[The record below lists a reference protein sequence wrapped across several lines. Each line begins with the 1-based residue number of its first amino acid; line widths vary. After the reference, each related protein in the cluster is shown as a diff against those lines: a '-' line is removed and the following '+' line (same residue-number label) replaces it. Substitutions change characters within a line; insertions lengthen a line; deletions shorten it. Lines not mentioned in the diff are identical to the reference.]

1 MNNDYLFKM
10 YHMSFSYEEKSIFE
24 ESDFTINENEKVI
37 IYANNG
43 SGKTTF
49 LNVCAGFLSPFS
61 GSCFRKNEL
70 KIGYL
75 FQNPYIQNISIT
87 VEEELVSVCKN
98 YGMNDKVINEK
109 VGYFLDIFGLN
120 HLRKRDI
127 ISLSGGEKQ
136 IISFLSN
143 LIMEP
148 DIIFFDEPFSMIDS
162 GARKKLIKILNNI
175 SKLAFIIATSLYFP
189 SLDVSDQYIID
200 NKKILKISGD
210 PEYDY
215 FLKRG
220 IFPVVSDD

>member
-1 MNNDYLFKM
+1 
-10 YHMSFSYEEKSIFE
+10 MSFSYEEKSIFVK
-24 ESDFTINENEKVI
+24 SDFTINKNEKVI

-49 LNVCAGFLSPFS
+49 LNVCAGFLSSFS

-98 YGMNDKVINEK
+98 YGMGDKVINEK
-109 VGYFLDIFGLN
+109 VSYFLGTFGLD

-127 ISLSGGEKQ
+127 VSLSGGEKQ

-143 LIMEP
+143 FIMEP

-162 GARKKLIKILNNI
+162 GARKKLIRVLNNI
-175 SKLAFIIATSLYFP
+175 SKLAFIIVTSLYFP
-189 SLDVSDQYIID
+189 SLNVSNQYIID

-210 PEYDY
+210 PEQDY

-220 IFPVVSDD
+220 IFPVVSND

>member
-1 MNNDYLFKM
+1 
-10 YHMSFSYEEKSIFE
+10 MSFSYEEKSIFE
-24 ESDFTINENEKVI
+24 KSDFTINKNEKVI

-49 LNVCAGFLSPFS
+49 LNICAGFLSPFS
-61 GSCFRKNEL
+61 GTYFRKNEL

-98 YGMNDKVINEK
+98 YGMNDKVIDEK
-109 VGYFLDIFGLN
+109 VSCFLGIFGLN

-127 ISLSGGEKQ
+127 VSLSGGEKQ

-162 GARKKLIKILNNI
+162 RARKRLIKILNNI
-175 SKLAFIIATSLYFP
+175 SKLAFIIVTSLYFP
-189 SLDVSDQYIID
+189 SLNVSDQYIID
-200 NKKILKISGD
+200 NKKILKISD
-210 PEYDY
+210 NPEHDY

-220 IFPVVSDD
+220 IFPVVSNDQI